1 MTITTDPAT
10 RLLARPFRPR
20 RPGPDLRM
28 GLSPGLLLTLAMNAA
43 PDAFDPYQGYRPVP
57 GGQIPHPRRPAIMQP
72 RLRSAHR
79 APTRRRLRLDGV
91 LDFAVTFRYRQH
103 GHAFQPK
110 HRRSTTVVP
119 HLGPFC
125 SCSVTPRI
133 MRPQAHSQVRQTT
146 VSPDN
151 YHASAEDALM
161 ACRAHV
167 LNTREHCGICGGIR
181 ARQTKKKVSPRT
193 M

>member
-119 HLGPFC
+119 HLGPFLFVF
-125 SCSVTPRI
+125 SNTTNHEAPGPFPGQADNRVTRQLPRFSTKTRFSSVQR
-133 MRPQAHSQVRQTT
+133 VY
-146 VSPDN
+146 VVG
-151 YHASAEDALM
+151 E
-161 ACRAHV
+161 V
-167 LNTREHCGICGGIR
+167 VGGW
-181 ARQTKKKVSPRT
+181 
-193 M
+193 